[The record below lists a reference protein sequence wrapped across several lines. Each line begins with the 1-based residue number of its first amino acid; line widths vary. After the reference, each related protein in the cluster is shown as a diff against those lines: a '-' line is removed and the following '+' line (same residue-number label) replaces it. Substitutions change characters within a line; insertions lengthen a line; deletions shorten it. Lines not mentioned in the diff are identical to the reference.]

1 MHEGLLTL
9 TYKKTTAIYGRGS
22 NSLAVVGNDALNN
35 GITLQRRKKV
45 LTDWL
50 LESGVYTL
58 LIQQLPVDNIWG
70 REIRNNIVIG
80 RWKNKIK
87 GLL

>member
-1 MHEGLLTL
+1 M
-9 TYKKTTAIYGRGS
+9 
-22 NSLAVVGNDALNN
+22 AVVGDDALNN
-35 GITLQRRKKV
+35 GMDFTTKEKSI

-50 LESGVYTL
+50 LESRVYAL

-70 REIRNNIVIG
+70 REMRNKIVIG